1 MPRKKEPTF
10 EENLA
15 QLEQIVEKLESGQT
29 SLKDVM
35 ENYTLG
41 MELSKRCL
49 DELRTV
55 EKQMDAILRENGDEV
70 LAEPLVL
77 GGIDGGQNPVE

>member
-55 EKQMDAILRENGDEV
+55 EKQMDAILRETGDEV